1 MSLLKVPK
9 YVEMPGHVSPVTG
22 CKPGDIAPFVILTN
36 FREHVRK
43 SEPLLDKLIYKNDTG
58 WDVDTITGEYHDTPL
73 TICCSGIGAGQT
85 SNVMEELINLGAKV
99 FIQIGATG
107 AIQEHIAMGDVIIP
121 TGSVRDEGLTRYY
134 APKQYPAV
142 ADYRIVQAL
151 VKAAQSADKTVHT
164 GIVRTT
170 DGFYPSQR
178 IEKFVQRYHEI
189 GVLSFEQEVAAILTI
204 ANCRNCYAGAALLV
218 IGNLVTGQHS
228 FNGDQVELIGKD
240 WFDQMHFILQAI
252 IDLKSDATL
261 LR

>member
-1 MSLLKVPK
+1 
-9 YVEMPGHVSPVTG
+9 
-22 CKPGDIAPFVILTN
+22 
-36 FREHVRK
+36 
-43 SEPLLDKLIYKNDTG
+43 
-58 WDVDTITGEYHDTPL
+58 
-73 TICCSGIGAGQT
+73 
-85 SNVMEELINLGAKV
+85 
-99 FIQIGATG
+99 
-107 AIQEHIAMGDVIIP
+107 MGDVIIP

-151 VKAAQSADKTVHT
+151 VKAAQNANKTVYT

-228 FNGDQVELIGKD
+228 FNGDQVELIEKD
-240 WFDQMHFILQAI
+240 WFDQMHFILEAI
-252 IDLKSDATL
+252 IDLKDDNL